1 MSATALPSF
10 TVFTK
15 PWKTWPLERV
25 AAFIGELGVDG
36 VELAVRPGF
45 QIEPPDARAK
55 LPQAATV
62 FARHRLAI
70 TLVGGD
76 PTTDL
81 IEACAQLSPQPII
94 RFMPAIAPN
103 ESYLDGERRWRAR
116 IAEVMPALE
125 RTGVRLGLQNH
136 ASRYVGSAA
145 GLRLLCEGFDPR
157 HVGVVWDPAH
167 GSLCGEPF
175 DLALDQLGGRLV
187 AINLKNAIWRQVS
200 GPEAEEVRWERYWTA
215 GRMGITPWSA
225 VAREYVAR
233 GLTCPVHLFAEYADH
248 DAAERL
254 IRDDIA
260 HARAVFERASAT

>member
-1 MSATALPSF
+1 MSPTHPPF
-10 TVFTK
+10 TVFVK
-15 PWKTWPLERV
+15 PWKAWPLERV
-25 AAFIGELGVDG
+25 AAFIAELGVAG
-36 VELAVRPGF
+36 IELPVRPGF
-45 QIEPPDARAK
+45 QVEPANAREQ
-55 LPQAATV
+55 LPRAAAT
-62 FARHRLAI
+62 FDRHGLSI
-70 TLVGGD
+70 LLVGGD
-76 PTTDL
+76 PTVEL
-81 IEACAQLSPQPII
+81 IEACAQLSPRPIV
-94 RFMPAIAPN
+94 RFMPAIAP
-103 ESYLDGERRWRAR
+103 EETYLQAEARWRAR
-116 IAEVMPALE
+116 IAEVAPALE

-175 DLALDQLGGRLV
+175 DLALDQLEGRLM

-215 GRMGITPWSA
+215 GRMGITSWSA
-225 VAREYVAR
+225 VAREYVR
-233 GLTCPVHLFAEYADH
+233 RHLTCPVNLFAEYADH

-260 HARAVFERASAT
+260 HARTVFERALAT